1 MKTMNQI
8 NIPFVAVHNK
18 GLEINNIS
26 KTYSKKKLLIM
37 FLSNLTGESQLLYS
51 GPNGAGKTTLFYM
64 IMGLIGH
71 DTGSILLDKNDI
83 SEFPMYRRS
92 KLGIGYLPQ
101 ESSVF
106 RGLNVEENIL
116 AVLEKSSK
124 NNDEKKKVSKNYYLI
139 LALSMSETRPLYLF
153 LVEKEED

>member
-1 MKTMNQI
+1 
-8 NIPFVAVHNK
+8 
-18 GLEINNIS
+18 
-26 KTYSKKKLLIM
+26 
-37 FLSNLTGESQLLYS
+37 
-51 GPNGAGKTTLFYM
+51 M

-139 LALSMSETRPLYLF
+139 LALSMSEIRPLYLF
-153 LVEKEED
+153 LAEKEED

>member
-1 MKTMNQI
+1 
-8 NIPFVAVHNK
+8 
-18 GLEINNIS
+18 
-26 KTYSKKKLLIM
+26 
-37 FLSNLTGESQLLYS
+37 
-51 GPNGAGKTTLFYM
+51 
-64 IMGLIGH
+64 MGLIGH

-139 LALSMSETRPLYLF
+139 LALSMSEIRPLYLF
-153 LVEKEED
+153 LAEKEED

>member
-8 NIPFVAVHNK
+8 NIHSLLYTTRVWKF
-18 GLEINNIS
+18 NNIS
-26 KTYSKKKLLIM
+26 KTYIIKNIRQRFIGFKPRRVSCFTRTKRCWE
-37 FLSNLTGESQLLYS
+37 NLF
-51 GPNGAGKTTLFYM
+51 FYM

-83 SEFPMYRRS
+83 SEFPMYRRA
-92 KLGIGYLPQ
+92 KLGLGYLPQ

-139 LALSMSETRPLYLF
+139 LALSMSEIRPLYLF
-153 LVEKEED
+153 LAEKEED